1 MLKIIPSLLSMHTC
15 THPELRRPHPSAN
28 PFHTCMLTRTCICP
42 HTSVHT
48 QFLIPVCSGGTKGFL
63 PFLISESHSELNF
76 SRLLFRL
83 SSIHCLSCT
92 LFLDEGVILVER
104 RQVHVACIHMIMNIT
119 AIPNN
124 KADPTAHKHAH
135 KHTRTHRQT
144 YTRTQTNTHTNTH
157 TKTHTWCS

>member
-76 SRLLFRL
+76 SWLLFRL

-104 RQVHVACIHMIMNIT
+104 RQVHVAYIWLWISLQYLTI
-119 AIPNN
+119 
-124 KADPTAHKHAH
+124 K
-135 KHTRTHRQT
+135 QT
-144 YTRTQTNTHTNTH
+144 QQHTNTHTNIHAHTDKRIHAHKQTH
-157 TKTHTWCS
+157 TQTHTQKHTRDVLS